1 MVLYEFATAADEN
14 PDVIGFALEAG
25 SVLIECKLTR
35 SDFLRD
41 ATKVVRKNPRA
52 GMGQR
57 RYYLCPPDVIQV
69 KDLPPK
75 WGLLWAAKGQVMVQ
89 REARGH
95 PERNLA
101 AEVRFLS
108 SMLRRAQIRIGARP
122 LSEWLERRESLR
134 GKTRHVTQPTSSHSE
149 GESHFSLSAINP
161 ELCPELEP
169 TMQKAAG
176 ARRKL
181 KYSGQGAPAHKVPR
195 GWCRVEGRG
204 PKVHQVPALRAGFHC
219 TAQNRIM
226 GV

>member
-1 MVLYEFATAADEN
+1 MGVRWAWQAVLRVLYEFATAADEN
-14 PDVIGFALEAG
+14 PDVIGFAPEAG
-25 SVLIECKLTR
+25 SVLIECKLTP

-41 ATKVVRKNPRA
+41 ATKVVRRNPRA

-75 WGLLWAAKGQVMVQ
+75 WGLLWAARGQVTVQ

-122 LSEWLERRESLR
+122 LSECL
-134 GKTRHVTQPTSSHSE
+134 
-149 GESHFSLSAINP
+149 
-161 ELCPELEP
+161 
-169 TMQKAAG
+169 
-176 ARRKL
+176 
-181 KYSGQGAPAHKVPR
+181 
-195 GWCRVEGRG
+195 RVEN
-204 PKVHQVPALRAGFHC
+204 PF
-219 TAQNRIM
+219 
-226 GV
+226 